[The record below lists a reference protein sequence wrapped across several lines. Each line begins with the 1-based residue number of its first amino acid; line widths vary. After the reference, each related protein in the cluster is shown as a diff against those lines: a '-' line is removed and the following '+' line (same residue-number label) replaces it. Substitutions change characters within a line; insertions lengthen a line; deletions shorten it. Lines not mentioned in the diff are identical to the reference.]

1 MIYRRFGKTELAMP
15 VLSFGCMRS
24 MHDWTDIPLEKIPST
39 ANTKL
44 ETIVGRALGHGINH
58 IETAHGYGSSERQL
72 GAVLARIPR
81 KDFMLQTKVVPS
93 EDSEEFLHKVRASME
108 RLGVDRLDLLAIHG
122 INDHRSLW
130 QSCRKNGCLAAARR
144 LQEKN
149 IVDFVGFSGHG
160 PSDVIIDA
168 LNHDEDGGFDFFN
181 VHWYYILD
189 ANRKAIDV
197 AAQRDIGT
205 FIISPSD
212 KGGYLH
218 TPSAKLSSLCD
229 PLSPM
234 LFNDIYCLR
243 KPGVAT
249 ISVGASEPEHFD
261 EHLKVLAYL
270 QQKDDPV
277 LNRIDERLGTAMQK
291 FSGNRRPDRL
301 WDSLPPWQKVP
312 GYINLRMIIWLYNLF
327 HAWDMKQFARDR
339 YEKLGTGSEWIPGN
353 DGSAAQN
360 IDFSTLQTIKDCSP
374 AEIKELVIKAHGVL
388 SQTDAA
394 P

>member
-93 EDSEEFLHKVRASME
+93 DDSEEFLHKVRASME